1 MKAERE
7 KMKTEWESR
16 VLFQIPLCSLHV
28 SCGFSRCKTTKREE
42 AVGEGVG
49 KHTHPL
55 FLSLKPPGKGLQ
67 LIPKSFRYKA

>member
-1 MKAERE
+1 
-7 KMKTEWESR
+7 MKTEWESR

-28 SCGFSRCKTTKREE
+28 SVASLDAKLQKERGGGGGGR
-42 AVGEGVG
+42 VG

>member
-1 MKAERE
+1 
-7 KMKTEWESR
+7 MKTEWESR
-16 VLFQIPLCSLHV
+16 VLLQILYVLCMSPVASLDAKLQKERRRA
-28 SCGFSRCKTTKREE
+28 GR
-42 AVGEGVG
+42 GEGVG

>member
-1 MKAERE
+1 MKAEKE

-28 SCGFSRCKTTKREE
+28 SYGFSRCKTTKR
-42 AVGEGVG
+42 GGGGKGVG
-49 KHTHPL
+49 KHTYPL

-67 LIPKSFRYKA
+67 LIPKSFRYQA